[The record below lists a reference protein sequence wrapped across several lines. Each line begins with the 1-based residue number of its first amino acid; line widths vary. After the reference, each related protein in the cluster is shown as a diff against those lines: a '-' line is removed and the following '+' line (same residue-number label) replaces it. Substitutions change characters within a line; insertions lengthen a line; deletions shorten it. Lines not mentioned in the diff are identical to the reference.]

1 MAEVAFE
8 HVAKRYGDQVVIE
21 DFDLAVRAH
30 ELMVLLG
37 PSGCGKST
45 LLRIVAGL
53 DTPSAGRVRIG
64 GRDVTA
70 LPPRDR
76 DVAMVFQSYALY
88 PHMTVRQNLAFGLEM
103 RGTPGADRD
112 RLVAEAA
119 GALGLTDLLDRTPR
133 QLSGGQR
140 QRVAVGRAI
149 VRKPAVFLFDEPLS
163 NLDARLRVQ
172 TRGEIARLQRDLAT
186 TTIYVTHDQVEAMTL
201 GHRIAVLDAGRL
213 QQCGPPL
220 ELYERPANR
229 FVAGFIGAPPMN
241 FLTGLVEA
249 GAVVGPGF
257 RVPLPPADR
266 PGPRPPPAAGDR
278 VAIGVRPE
286 HLHLTGS
293 AEVGT
298 TIEARGEVELVEPLG
313 AETIV
318 YVRVG
323 DVRVAARAAAGPHAA
338 PGAAVILRADPRHA
352 HVFGAAS
359 GARWA

>member
-1 MAEVAFE
+1 MAEVTFE
-8 HVAKRYGDQVVIE
+8 HVAKRYGDQTVIE
-21 DFDLAVRAH
+21 DFALHVHAH

-53 DTPSAGRVRIG
+53 EAPSAGRVRIG
-64 GRDVTA
+64 DRDVTA

-88 PHMTVRQNLAFGLEM
+88 PHMTVRQNLGFGLEM
-103 RGTPGADRD
+103 RGVPRGDRD

-119 GALGLTDLLDRTPR
+119 DALGLADLLDRTPR

-201 GHRIAVLDAGRL
+201 GHRIAVLEAGRL

-229 FVAGFIGAPPMN
+229 FVAGFIGSPAMN
-241 FLTGLVEA
+241 FLTGLVEG

-257 RVPLPPADR
+257 RLPMPPAGR
-266 PGPRPPPAAGDR
+266 PTPPPPPAAGDR
-278 VAIGVRPE
+278 ATIGVRPE
-286 HLHLTGS
+286 HLHLAGP
-293 AEVGT
+293 AGAGAAG
-298 TIEARGEVELVEPLG
+298 EAQGEVELVEPLG

-323 DVRVAARAAAGPHAA
+323 DVRVAARAAAGPQPS
-338 PGAAVILRADPRHA
+338 PGTVVALRADPQRVHLFDA
-352 HVFGAAS
+352 VS
-359 GARWA
+359 GACWD